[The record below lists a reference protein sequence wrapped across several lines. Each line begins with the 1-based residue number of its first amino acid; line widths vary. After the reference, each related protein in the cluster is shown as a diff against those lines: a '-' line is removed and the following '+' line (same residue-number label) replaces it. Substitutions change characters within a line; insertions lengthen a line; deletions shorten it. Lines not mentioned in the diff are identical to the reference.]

1 MVPSHL
7 FTVFIGSTSLGT
19 CNHKPSWVCFERE
32 RGKLEVKAHMA
43 KGSVELKIQGFFFFF
58 NILHGK
64 QCWHH
69 VYKSK
74 LKEKAKK
81 FVSKDKKAEHR
92 NLSLFTYLTGS
103 HREKIMTNLILQ
115 TNICLSRIVSR

>member
-43 KGSVELKIQGFFFFF
+43 KGSVELKIQGFFFFLIYSME
-58 NILHGK
+58 NNAGIT
-64 QCWHH
+64 
-69 VYKSK
+69 
-74 LKEKAKK
+74 
-81 FVSKDKKAEHR
+81 
-92 NLSLFTYLTGS
+92 FTS
-103 HREKIMTNLILQ
+103 QN
-115 TNICLSRIVSR
+115 